1 MAEMNRCEEGMRE
14 QMNTNEP
21 HRSDARENRSRI
33 LEVART
39 ELTRSADAAL
49 MTIAKKAG
57 VGQGTLYRHF
67 PTREALI
74 LEVYRHESEALA
86 DSAAELLKT
95 RPPDQALRQWMDRL
109 AEYSVTKT
117 ALAKA
122 ISQGALI
129 AAGPAN
135 PSYAVV
141 AAAIDRLLRAN
152 EEAGTIR
159 SGVTADDFILAT
171 AGLWMID
178 SNGDWKHRAD
188 RLLNFVMDG
197 LRAGAPPRRT
207 ARKRR

>member
-1 MAEMNRCEEGMRE
+1 
-14 QMNTNEP
+14 
-21 HRSDARENRSRI
+21 
-33 LEVART
+33 
-39 ELTRSADAAL
+39 

-67 PTREALI
+67 PTREALV

-86 DSAAELLKT
+86 NSAAELLNNC
-95 RPPDQALRQWMDRL
+95 PPDQALRQWMDRL
-109 AEYSVTKT
+109 AEYSMTKT

-129 AAGPAN
+129 GVGPDN

-159 SGVTADDFILAT
+159 SGMTADDFILAT

-178 SNGDWKHRAD
+178 PNSDWKHRAD

-197 LRAGAPPRRT
+197 LRVGARPRRT
-207 ARKRR
+207 ARKRA